1 MEMKNVIRNCFFFR
15 YMELKLTIYKKV
27 VFFIELVE
35 AHFVKNR
42 FAPPLDFFT
51 KKAKLF
57 HFILAYWN
65 FFNLL

>member
-1 MEMKNVIRNCFFFR
+1 
-15 YMELKLTIYKKV
+15 MELKLTIYKKV

-42 FAPPLDFFT
+42 FAPPLDVFT
-51 KKAKLF
+51 RKAKLF